1 MPSSEIFSPSWVGC
15 GKTALVVV
23 DDLLGQGEGSP
34 ADSVVREF
42 TGNGGADYLLE
53 IVSGLGEGALEL
65 EAMDRILGEDGGPGE
80 RTGLY
85 ELAGSGEAGTLVL
98 PSAGSAVIP
107 LLERFA
113 LRHPQVLLCC
123 EISSDREEAGLL
135 RPLPNLALLSGG
147 SVDGQGAAALA
158 GQLCARDFFPLRT
171 PTSIERPGLGFCGV
185 AGMEEN
191 SLFSRSALRSLASWR
206 RWQGLY
212 RSLDDGSRWAV
223 FELAS
228 KAMARRLERE
238 LRAFLHSLVI
248 DGFLPFRNGFELEVK
263 LQGSKLAGRDVP
275 ERRLSVEVR
284 TSLDP
289 GAGVS
294 VERVIN
300 PSRSNIELE
309 GTVA

>member
-1 MPSSEIFSPSWVGC
+1 MPSSEMFSPGWVGC

-23 DDLLGQGEGSP
+23 DDSLGQGEGSP

-65 EAMDRILGEDGGPGE
+65 EAMDRIMGEDGGPGK

-98 PSAGSAVIP
+98 PSASSAAIP

-123 EISSDREEAGLL
+123 EISSDREDAGLL
-135 RPLPNLALLSGG
+135 RPLPNLALLRGG

-171 PTSIERPGLGFCGV
+171 PTSIERPGLGFCAV

-191 SLFSRSALRSLASWR
+191 RLFSRSALRSLTSWR

-289 GAGVS
+289 GTGVS

-300 PSRSNIELE
+300 PSRSNLELE

>member
-1 MPSSEIFSPSWVGC
+1 MSSAKIFSPGWVGC
-15 GKTALVVV
+15 GKTVLVAV
-23 DDLLGQGEGSP
+23 DDSLEQGEGSP
-34 ADSVVREF
+34 AGSVVREF
-42 TGNGGADYLLE
+42 TGNGGVEYLLE

-65 EAMDRILGEDGGPGE
+65 EAMDKILGEDGGPGE

-98 PSAGSAVIP
+98 PPAGSAVIP

-123 EISSDREEAGLL
+123 EILADREDAGLL
-135 RPLPNLALLSGG
+135 RPLPNLALLSGVP
-147 SVDGQGAAALA
+147 VDGPGAAALA
-158 GQLCARDFFPLRT
+158 GQLCAIDFFPLRT
-171 PTSIERPGLGFCGV
+171 PTSIERPGLGLCAA
-185 AGMEEN
+185 AGKPEN
-191 SLFSRSALRSLASWR
+191 MIFSRSAIRSLATWR

-212 RSLDDGSRWAV
+212 RSLDDGSRWTV
-223 FELAS
+223 FEFAS
-228 KAMARRLERE
+228 KSMVRRLERE

-263 LQGSKLAGRDVP
+263 LEGGQLPGQDAS
-275 ERRLSVEVR
+275 EHRLSVEVR

-300 PSRSNIELE
+300 PSRSDVEME
-309 GTVA
+309 GTAV

>member
-1 MPSSEIFSPSWVGC
+1 MPSSEIFSPGWVGC

-23 DDLLGQGEGSP
+23 DDSLGQGEGSP

-65 EAMDRILGEDGGPGE
+65 EAMDRIMGEDGGPGE

-85 ELAGSGEAGTLVL
+85 ELAGSGETGTLVL
-98 PSAGSAVIP
+98 PSASSAAIP

-123 EISSDREEAGLL
+123 EISSDREDAGLL

-171 PTSIERPGLGFCGV
+171 PTSIERPGLGLCGV

-300 PSRSNIELE
+300 PSSSNIELE

>member
-1 MPSSEIFSPSWVGC
+1 MPSSEIFSPGWVGC

-23 DDLLGQGEGSP
+23 DDSLGQGEGSP

-53 IVSGLGEGALEL
+53 IVSGLGEGALEF
-65 EAMDRILGEDGGPGE
+65 EAMDRIMGEDGGPGE

-98 PSAGSAVIP
+98 PPASSTAIP

-123 EISSDREEAGLL
+123 EISSGREDAGLL

-147 SVDGQGAAALA
+147 PVDGQGAAALA

-171 PTSIERPGLGFCGV
+171 PTSIERPGLGLC
-185 AGMEEN
+185 AAADTQEN
-191 SLFSRSALRSLASWR
+191 RLFSRSVLRSLASWR

-228 KAMARRLERE
+228 RSMARRLERE

-248 DGFLPFRNGFELEVK
+248 DGFLPFRNGFELKVK
-263 LQGSKLAGRDVP
+263 LQGSRLPGQDTP

-300 PSRSNIELE
+300 PSRSTIEVE

>member
-1 MPSSEIFSPSWVGC
+1 M
-15 GKTALVVV
+15 
-23 DDLLGQGEGSP
+23 
-34 ADSVVREF
+34 VREF

-53 IVSGLGEGALEL
+53 IVSGLGEGVLEL
-65 EAMDRILGEDGGPGE
+65 EAMEKILGEDGGPGE

-98 PSAGSAVIP
+98 PPAGSAVIP
-107 LLERFA
+107 LLESFA

-123 EISSDREEAGLL
+123 EIPADREDAGLL
-135 RPLPNLALLSGG
+135 RPLPNLALLGG
-147 SVDGQGAAALA
+147 VPVDGQGAAALA

-171 PTSIERPGLGFCGV
+171 PTSIERPALGLCAA
-185 AGMEEN
+185 AGKQEN
-191 SLFSRSALRSLASWR
+191 RLLSPSALRSLASWR

-223 FELAS
+223 FEFAS
-228 KAMARRLERE
+228 KSMARRLERE

-263 LQGSKLAGRDVP
+263 LEESRLPGQDAS
-275 ERRLSVEVR
+275 EHRLSVEVR

-300 PSRSNIELE
+300 PSRSKIEME
-309 GTVA
+309 GTAV

>member
-1 MPSSEIFSPSWVGC
+1 MPSSEIFSPGWVGC

-23 DDLLGQGEGSP
+23 DDSLGQGEGSP

-42 TGNGGADYLLE
+42 IGNGGTDYLLE
-53 IVSGLGEGALEL
+53 IVSGLGEDALEL
-65 EAMDRILGEDGGPGE
+65 EAMDRIMGEDGGPGE

-85 ELAGSGEAGTLVL
+85 ELAGSGEVGTLVL
-98 PSAGSAVIP
+98 PSVNSAAIP

-123 EISSDREEAGLL
+123 EISSDREDAGLL
-135 RPLPNLALLSGG
+135 RPLPNLALLRGG

-171 PTSIERPGLGFCGV
+171 PTSIERPGLGLCAV

-191 SLFSRSALRSLASWR
+191 SLFSRSALRSLTSWR

-289 GAGVS
+289 GTGVS
-294 VERVIN
+294 VERVID
-300 PSRSNIELE
+300 PSRSNLELE

>member
-1 MPSSEIFSPSWVGC
+1 MPSSEIFSPGWVGC

-23 DDLLGQGEGSP
+23 DDSLGQGEGSP

-98 PSAGSAVIP
+98 PSASSAVIP

-123 EISSDREEAGLL
+123 GISSDRGDAGLL
-135 RPLPNLALLSGG
+135 RPLPNLALLRGG
-147 SVDGQGAAALA
+147 SVDGRGAAALA
-158 GQLCARDFFPLRT
+158 GQLCAIDFFPLRT
-171 PTSIERPGLGFCGV
+171 PTSIERPGLGLCGA

-191 SLFSRSALRSLASWR
+191 SLFSRSELRSLASWR

-263 LQGSKLAGRDVP
+263 LQGSKLEGKDVP

-289 GAGVS
+289 GAGFS

-300 PSRSNIELE
+300 PSRSYIEME
-309 GTVA
+309 RTVA

>member
-1 MPSSEIFSPSWVGC
+1 
-15 GKTALVVV
+15 
-23 DDLLGQGEGSP
+23 
-34 ADSVVREF
+34 
-42 TGNGGADYLLE
+42 
-53 IVSGLGEGALEL
+53 
-65 EAMDRILGEDGGPGE
+65 
-80 RTGLY
+80 
-85 ELAGSGEAGTLVL
+85 AGTLVL
-98 PSAGSAVIP
+98 PPASSTAIP

-123 EISSDREEAGLL
+123 EISSGREDAGLL

-158 GQLCARDFFPLRT
+158 GQLCDRDFFPLRT
-171 PTSIERPGLGFCGV
+171 PTSIECPGLGLCAV

-191 SLFSRSALRSLASWR
+191 RLFSRSALRSLTSWR

-212 RSLDDGSRWAV
+212 LSLDDGSRWAV

-289 GAGVS
+289 GAGVL

>member
-1 MPSSEIFSPSWVGC
+1 MPSSEMFSPGWVGC

-23 DDLLGQGEGSP
+23 DDSLGQGEGSP

-65 EAMDRILGEDGGPGE
+65 EAMDRIMGEDGGPGK

-98 PSAGSAVIP
+98 PSASSAAIP

-123 EISSDREEAGLL
+123 EISSDREDAGLL
-135 RPLPNLALLSGG
+135 RPLPNLALLRGG

-171 PTSIERPGLGFCGV
+171 PTSIERPGLGFCAV

-191 SLFSRSALRSLASWR
+191 RLFSRSALRSLTSWR

-289 GAGVS
+289 GTGVS

>member
-1 MPSSEIFSPSWVGC
+1 MPSSEIFSPGWVGC

-23 DDLLGQGEGSP
+23 DDSLGQGEGSP

-65 EAMDRILGEDGGPGE
+65 EAMDRIMGEDGGPGE

-85 ELAGSGEAGTLVL
+85 ELAGSGEVGTLVL
-98 PSAGSAVIP
+98 PSAGSTAIP

-123 EISSDREEAGLL
+123 EISSDREDAGLL

-158 GQLCARDFFPLRT
+158 GQLCAGDFFPLRT
-171 PTSIERPGLGFCGV
+171 PTSIERPALGLCGV

-191 SLFSRSALRSLASWR
+191 KLFSRSALRSLASWR

>member
-1 MPSSEIFSPSWVGC
+1 MPSSEIFSPGWVGC

-23 DDLLGQGEGSP
+23 DDSLGQGEGSP

-135 RPLPNLALLSGG
+135 RPFPNLALLSGG

-171 PTSIERPGLGFCGV
+171 PTSIERPGLGLCGV

-289 GAGVS
+289 RAGVL

>member
-1 MPSSEIFSPSWVGC
+1 MPSSEIFSPGWVGC

-23 DDLLGQGEGSP
+23 DDSLGQGEGSP

-65 EAMDRILGEDGGPGE
+65 EAMDRIMGEDGGPGE

-158 GQLCARDFFPLRT
+158 GQLCDRDFFPLRT
-171 PTSIERPGLGFCGV
+171 PTSIERPGLGLCGV

-191 SLFSRSALRSLASWR
+191 GLFSRSALRSLASWR

>member
-1 MPSSEIFSPSWVGC
+1 MPSSEIFSPGWVGC

-23 DDLLGQGEGSP
+23 DDSLGQGEGSP

-65 EAMDRILGEDGGPGE
+65 EAMDRIMGEDGGPGE

-171 PTSIERPGLGFCGV
+171 PTSIERPGLGLCGV

-289 GAGVS
+289 RAGVL

>member
-1 MPSSEIFSPSWVGC
+1 MSSSKIFSPGWVGC
-15 GKTALVVV
+15 GKTVLVVV
-23 DDLLGQGEGSP
+23 DDSLEQGEGSP
-34 ADSVVREF
+34 AGSMVREF

-53 IVSGLGEGALEL
+53 IVSGLGEGVLEL
-65 EAMDRILGEDGGPGE
+65 EAMEKILGEDGGPGE

-85 ELAGSGEAGTLVL
+85 ELAGNGEAGTLVL
-98 PSAGSAVIP
+98 PPAGAAVIP

-113 LRHPQVLLCC
+113 LRHPQILLCC
-123 EISSDREEAGLL
+123 EIFADREDAGLL
-135 RPLPNLALLSGG
+135 RPLPNLALLSGVP
-147 SVDGQGAAALA
+147 VDGQGAAALA

-171 PTSIERPGLGFCGV
+171 PTSIERPGPGV
-185 AGMEEN
+185 CAAAGKQEN
-191 SLFSRSALRSLASWR
+191 RLFAQPALCSLASWR

-223 FELAS
+223 FEFAS
-228 KAMARRLERE
+228 KSMARRLERE

-263 LQGSKLAGRDVP
+263 LEGSQLPGQDAS
-275 ERRLSVEVR
+275 EHRLSVEVR

-300 PSRSNIELE
+300 PSRSKIEME
-309 GTVA
+309 GTAV

>member
-1 MPSSEIFSPSWVGC
+1 MPSSEMFSPGWVGC

-23 DDLLGQGEGSP
+23 DDSLGQGEGSP

-42 TGNGGADYLLE
+42 TGNGGTDYLLE

-65 EAMDRILGEDGGPGE
+65 EGMDRIMGEDGGPGK

-98 PSAGSAVIP
+98 PSASSAAIP

-123 EISSDREEAGLL
+123 EISSNREDAGLL
-135 RPLPNLALLSGG
+135 RPLPNLALLRGG

-171 PTSIERPGLGFCGV
+171 PTSIERPGLGLCAV

-191 SLFSRSALRSLASWR
+191 RLFSRSALRSLTSWR

-289 GAGVS
+289 GTGVS

-300 PSRSNIELE
+300 PSRSNLELE

>member
-1 MPSSEIFSPSWVGC
+1 MIRFGVISIPVNR
-15 GKTALVVV
+15 A
-23 DDLLGQGEGSP
+23 
-34 ADSVVREF
+34 
-42 TGNGGADYLLE
+42 GGLRA
-53 IVSGLGEGALEL
+53 A
-65 EAMDRILGEDGGPGE
+65 
-80 RTGLY
+80 
-85 ELAGSGEAGTLVL
+85 AGT
-98 PSAGSAVIP
+98 
-107 LLERFA
+107 
-113 LRHPQVLLCC
+113 Q
-123 EISSDREEAGLL
+123 
-135 RPLPNLALLSGG
+135 
-147 SVDGQGAAALA
+147 
-158 GQLCARDFFPLRT
+158 
-171 PTSIERPGLGFCGV
+171 
-185 AGMEEN
+185 EN
-191 SLFSRSALRSLASWR
+191 RLFSRSALRSLASWR